1 MDSPSG
7 KPSERTQYGNRSSDR
22 ISTLPAVQKEEDML
36 ILLEAYRLKEISA
49 DSVSG
54 SVELSV
60 LFGWLVNGT
69 VTQAEFD
76 ELVDSQSVQEIVLG
90 KDSSSDPLSEEPP
103 ESALI
108 SELREKLACF
118 PEKTCVEAFTSE
130 LVAEWTGN
138 AADGLGNVGAVF
150 LFEKKE
156 SDDEGPAISFAL
168 EMRAQSTNREGS
180 DAIRAEIV
188 FSRYDKLESAS
199 YFQASVPL
207 PIVKNGRRKL
217 FMTFTEAGT
226 SVPLRIPPHVA
237 MAFREKYLVR
247 IEALH
252 HKPKAK

>member
-22 ISTLPAVQKEEDML
+22 ISATAPLQKEEDML
-36 ILLEAYRLKEISA
+36 VLLEAYRLKEISA

-60 LFGWLVNGT
+60 LFGWLVSGT
-69 VTQAEFD
+69 VTQEEFD

-90 KDSSSDPLSEEPP
+90 KDTSADPLLEEPP
-103 ESALI
+103 EVAKVA
-108 SELREKLACF
+108 ELREKLAAF
-118 PEKTCVEAFTSE
+118 PERTYVESFTSE

-138 AADGLGNVGAVF
+138 ADEGLGSVGAVL

-156 SDDEGPAISFAL
+156 ADDEGPAISFAL
-168 EMRAQSTNREGS
+168 EMRAQSANREGS

-226 SVPLRIPPHVA
+226 NSPLRIPPHVA